1 MAGSCVGR
9 SVAKIR
15 LQQKQTRKALN
26 IKPQMPDVQDFL
38 SENIQKQN
46 KNRFEFVSF
55 CYMIVLSENTN
66 K

>member
-26 IKPQMPDVQDFL
+26 IKPQMPDVQDF
-38 SENIQKQN
+38 
-46 KNRFEFVSF
+46 FVRK
-55 CYMIVLSENTN
+55 YIKTE
-66 K
+66 